1 MNNTRMVQAVDR
13 LRWIIKL
20 VFGLLL
26 KLILLLIWGTSLWGF
41 SNLLYDRYVLEA
53 YPLRDYLPVL
63 IFTFGNICILP
74 GIILWYEKIY
84 PAFDKP
90 NIYYRV
96 KAWYIS
102 LKERSLVGASI
113 FYSIDFV
120 IKLGLLMYGT
130 LIVLAI
136 VIFVSL
142 TWLRF

>member
-1 MNNTRMVQAVDR
+1 MINSRIVQAVDR
-13 LRWIIKL
+13 LRWLIKL
-20 VFGLLL
+20 VFGILL
-26 KLILLLIWGTSLWGF
+26 KLIRLLIWGLSLWGF

-53 YPLRDYLPVL
+53 YPLKDYLPVL

-84 PAFDKP
+84 PTFDKP

-96 KAWYIS
+96 RVWYIS
-102 LKERSLVGASI
+102 LKERSLVRASI

-136 VIFVSL
+136 VI
-142 TWLRF
+142 WLRF